1 MIKIPTHCPSCKS
14 KLKLVNSQLYCT
26 STNCSAT
33 ALQKVLKFAKTM
45 KIMGLGERTLEKLNI
60 DNITNIYNL
69 QADFLNEVLGEKVGT
84 KVLNEINK
92 SKNISFSIFLSAMSI
107 PLIGKT
113 ASEKIAEVTSN
124 IEDINVDLCK
134 KAGLGDKA
142 TYSLVNWINK
152 EYNNYKHLPIL
163 FEVPKPAKINNNTL
177 KICISGK
184 TTGYTKAKIKESL
197 IDYNILV
204 KDNVTKDLDYLITEE
219 PKTAKAQK
227 AEAYN
232 IKIINF
238 NKFMEILKK

>member
-1 MIKIPTHCPSCKS
+1 MLKIPTHCPSCNS
-14 KLKLVNSQLYCT
+14 KLKLVNMQLYCT
-26 STNCSAT
+26 STTCSAT

-45 KIMGLGERTLEKLNI
+45 KIMGLGEKTLEKLNV

-69 QADFLNEVLGEKVGT
+69 HAEYLNEALGEKIGI

-92 SKNISFSIFLSAMSI
+92 SKNINLSTFLSAMSI

-113 ASEKIAEVTSN
+113 ASEKIAAVTSN
-124 IEDINVDLCK
+124 IEDINADLCK
-134 KAGLGDKA
+134 KAGLGDKV
-142 TYSLVNWINK
+142 TNNLITWINE
-152 EYNNYKHLPIL
+152 EYDNYKHLPIE
-163 FEVPKPAKINNNTL
+163 FEVPKPTKINPI

-184 TTGYTKAKIKESL
+184 TTGYTKAEIKESL
-197 IDYNILV
+197 TDYNVLV
-204 KDNVTKDLDYLITEE
+204 KDSVTKDLDYLIIEE

-227 AEAYN
+227 AEARN